1 MNDTFKELA
10 RRFYGCLIIGLAL
23 LLLPANSIAGNDIFK
38 DFSFDDCDPFE
49 ARARIMAVHGQKAQ
63 LVAAEQTIYVVDMSL
78 GEQRLITEITDA
90 QGNPTDFGSLNSGQW
105 VLIKGFQHIKG
116 WVVASLIQR
125 IDQPVR
131 EKPILRKINKKSTRH
146 GKIRKRPTGFK
157 K

>member
-1 MNDTFKELA
+1 MNDTSKKFA
-10 RRFYGCLIIGLAL
+10 RRVYRCLFIGIAL
-23 LLLPANSIAGNDIFK
+23 LLLPAISIAGNDILH

-49 ARARIMAVHGQKAQ
+49 ARARIMEVHGKKAQ

-90 QGNPTDFGSLNSGQW
+90 QGNPTDFGSLNCGQF
-105 VLIKGFQHIKG
+105 VYIKGFIHIKG
-116 WVVASLIQR
+116 GVVASLIQK

-131 EKPILRKINKKSTRH
+131 KKPILRKIIKKSRH
-146 GKIRKRPTGFK
+146 SDRIRSGSAGFK

>member
-1 MNDTFKELA
+1 MKDTLTKFAKAVYL
-10 RRFYGCLIIGLAL
+10 CLSIGVAL
-23 LLLPANSIAGNDIFK
+23 MLLPANSIAGNDIFQ

-49 ARARIMAVHGQKAQ
+49 ARARIMAVHGKKAQ

-90 QGNPTDFGSLNSGQW
+90 QGNPTDIGSLNSGQW

-125 IDQPVR
+125 IDQPER
-131 EKPILRKINKKSTRH
+131 EKPILRKIIKKSRRH
-146 GKIRKRPTGFK
+146 NKIRRRPAGYK

>member
-1 MNDTFKELA
+1 MNATLTKFAKAVYL
-10 RRFYGCLIIGLAL
+10 CLFIGFAL
-23 LLLPANSIAGNDIFK
+23 LLLPANSVAGNDILQ

-63 LVAAEQTIYVVDMSL
+63 LVAAEQTIYVVDMSF

-90 QGNPTDFGSLNSGQW
+90 QGNPTDIWSLNRGQW
-105 VLIKGFQHIKG
+105 IRIKGFLHVKG
-116 WVVASLIQR
+116 GVVASLIQR

-131 EKPILRKINKKSTRH
+131 EKPILRKMIKESNRH
-146 GKIRKRPTGFK
+146 ERIRRRPADFK

>member
-1 MNDTFKELA
+1 M
-10 RRFYGCLIIGLAL
+10 
-23 LLLPANSIAGNDIFK
+23 LLPANSIAGNDIFQ

-131 EKPILRKINKKSTRH
+131 EKPILRKIIKEKRRHNRIRRRPADYKK
-146 GKIRKRPTGFK
+146 
-157 K
+157 

>member
-1 MNDTFKELA
+1 MKDTLTKFAKAVYL
-10 RRFYGCLIIGLAL
+10 CLFIGFTL
-23 LLLPANSIAGNDIFK
+23 LLLPANSFAGNDIFQ

-131 EKPILRKINKKSTRH
+131 EKPILRKIIKQKRRH
-146 GKIRKRPTGFK
+146 NRIRRRPADFK

>member
-1 MNDTFKELA
+1 MKDTLTKFAMAVYL
-10 RRFYGCLIIGLAL
+10 CLFIGFAL
-23 LLLPANSIAGNDIFK
+23 LLLPANSIAGNDIFQ

-131 EKPILRKINKKSTRH
+131 EKPILRKIIKKSTRH
-146 GKIRKRPTGFK
+146 GKIRRRPAGLK